1 VTGVLTPIT
10 LESATIVSPILE
22 LRELRAAYGAIEV
35 LHGIDLVVPAGGI
48 FAVLGPNGAGKS
60 TMLRV
65 IAGLHPATGG
75 TVLLGGRPV
84 NRARADELAR
94 RGLCLV
100 PEGKGIFPNLTVD
113 ENLRLIK
120 HLGARMSEIEQR
132 TFDRFPR
139 LSGRRKQLAGTL
151 SGGEQ
156 QMLALARAV
165 ATDPALLLIDEL
177 SMGLAPRI
185 VEDLYELVAGMA
197 KEGVTVVAVEQ
208 FARTILS
215 ISTAAVV
222 MTTGKIVMAGAPAE
236 VGSALMDLYL
246 GDAAGS

>member
-1 VTGVLTPIT
+1 MTDVLEPIT
-10 LESATIVSPILE
+10 TAGGALAPPILE
-22 LRELRAAYGAIEV
+22 LRGIRAAYGAIEV
-35 LHGIDLVVPAGGI
+35 LHGIDVVVPAGGI

-60 TMLRV
+60 TLLRV
-65 IAGLHPATGG
+65 IAGLHPATAGV
-75 TVLLGGRPV
+75 VLLGGRAV
-84 NRARADELAR
+84 NRARPDELAR

-100 PEGKGIFPNLTVD
+100 PEGKGIFPNLTVE

-120 HLGARMSEIEQR
+120 HLGVSMPDIEQR
-132 TFDRFPR
+132 AYDRFPR
-139 LSGRRKQLAGTL
+139 IAGRRKQLAGTL

-165 ATDPALLLIDEL
+165 AADPALLLIDEL
-177 SMGLAPRI
+177 SMGLAPMV
-185 VEDLYELVAGMA
+185 VEELYELVAAMA

-215 ISTAAVV
+215 ISTSAVV
-222 MTTGKIVMAGAPAE
+222 MTTGRIVMAGSPVE

-246 GDAAGS
+246 GDTAVS